1 MTNMSIAMSSEPF
14 QQFPKPRA
22 PLLSATLMSHDPL
35 QQQSP
40 NRSRNWAFPLI
51 YHAQILT
58 LPLTTD
64 LPKNIKESSRGLF
77 FRNCVRKWVLV
88 IKVRKKGGTL
98 SPDLRGSTDK
108 WSFGGKR
115 KIKVKE
121 LSVVGLTHKSF
132 ITPKSFHF
140 LPTLINNLQK
150 SS

>member
-1 MTNMSIAMSSEPF
+1 M
-14 QQFPKPRA
+14 
-22 PLLSATLMSHDPL
+22 
-35 QQQSP
+35 
-40 NRSRNWAFPLI
+40 
-51 YHAQILT
+51 
-58 LPLTTD
+58 
-64 LPKNIKESSRGLF
+64 
-77 FRNCVRKWVLV
+77 

-140 LPTLINNLQK
+140 LPTLINNLLK
-150 SS
+150 IFLVFSSRRLFPEIRFLSKKMRYFYF